1 MRVNFIKR
9 MTRNASFHL
18 IREKFI
24 LIFRM
29 SDGMDSISS
38 ELHIKKNLLFLLKR
52 TELLIKDQNNNN
64 TYIEVQSID
73 IWALEQESQRI
84 H

>member
-18 IREKFI
+18 ICEKFI

-38 ELHIKKNLLFLLKR
+38 ELHIKKKLVVPAKKNG
-52 TELLIKDQNNNN
+52 IIN
-64 TYIEVQSID
+64 
-73 IWALEQESQRI
+73 
-84 H
+84 

>member
-9 MTRNASFHL
+9 MTRNASSHL
-18 IREKFI
+18 IHEKF
-24 LIFRM
+24 IFRM

-38 ELHIKKNLLFLLKR
+38 ELHIKKNLSFLLKR

-73 IWALEQESQRI
+73 I
-84 H
+84 

>member
-52 TELLIKDQNNNN
+52 TELLIKDHNNNN

-73 IWALEQESQRI
+73 I
-84 H
+84 

>member
-38 ELHIKKNLLFLLKR
+38 ELHIKKNLSFLLKR

-73 IWALEQESQRI
+73 IWALEQDSRRI